1 MVMATAW
8 AGPTQRA
15 RLIGL
20 AVGLLT
26 LLFAQWLIHLESARV
41 QQAAQLRLQGEAA
54 LVRASLE
61 SELNSTLSIGLSV
74 AAFIAANPDFR
85 NDEYE
90 RLAETLFVLQPR
102 LRNLALAPDN
112 IISHVHPLPPNAPA
126 LGAALETL
134 PEQREA
140 VLRLRAELKPLTA
153 GPLNLV
159 QGGIGLVSRVPVQV
173 PGDDGLLRYWGHVA
187 VVVDPLPIFMQAG
200 LGGQGEVA
208 YALRGRDGKGQ
219 AGEVFLGA
227 PALFADPRALRMAIR
242 IPGGEWE
249 LAAVWR
255 DAVAATGWQPL
266 PWQLLAFLLAAA
278 AGGLAGY
285 ALQSQQRLEV
295 LASHDSLTGLANRHR
310 FLTQAEAFV
319 PLAERQR
326 RPFTLLNLDLES
338 FKAIND
344 QYGHEVGDAMLVHV
358 AGQAR
363 GCLRASDL
371 IARFGGDEFLVL
383 LPDTEPGPEL
393 DVLLGRLREAIALP
407 LVAGERTLRV
417 GISVGIAAFPRDGR
431 TLAELMRV
439 ADADMYANKRR
450 RGTVGLR

>member
-1 MVMATAW
+1 M
-8 AGPTQRA
+8 
-15 RLIGL
+15 
-20 AVGLLT
+20 
-26 LLFAQWLIHLESARV
+26 
-41 QQAAQLRLQGEAA
+41 
-54 LVRASLE
+54 
-61 SELNSTLSIGLSV
+61 
-74 AAFIAANPDFR
+74 
-85 NDEYE
+85 
-90 RLAETLFVLQPR
+90 
-102 LRNLALAPDN
+102 
-112 IISHVHPLPPNAPA
+112 
-126 LGAALETL
+126 
-134 PEQREA
+134 
-140 VLRLRAELKPLTA
+140 LRLRAELRPLTA

-159 QGGIGLVSRVPVQV
+159 QGGVGLVSRVPVQV

-187 VVVDPLPIFMQAG
+187 VVVDPLPIFVQAG
-200 LGGQGEVA
+200 LEGQGDVA

-227 PALFADPRALRMAIR
+227 PTLFADSRAVRMAVR

-255 DAVAATGWQPL
+255 DPVAATGWRPL

-285 ALQSQQRLEV
+285 AMASQQRLEV

-326 RPFTLLNLDLES
+326 RPFTLLNLDLEA

-393 DVLLGRLREAIALP
+393 DMLLGRLREAIALP
-407 LVAGERTLRV
+407 LVVGERTLRV
-417 GISVGIAAFPRDGR
+417 GISVGMAAFPRDGR

-439 ADADMYANKRR
+439 ADADMYGNKRR

>member
-1 MVMATAW
+1 MATGW
-8 AGPTQRA
+8 VGLPHRA
-15 RLIGL
+15 RLVGL
-20 AVGLLT
+20 AVALLT
-26 LLFAQWLIHLESARV
+26 LLFAQWLIQLESARA
-41 QQAAQLRLQGEAA
+41 QQAAQLRLQAEVA
-54 LVRASLE
+54 LVRARLE
-61 SELNSTLSIGLSV
+61 SELNTTLSIGLSV
-74 AAFIAANPDFR
+74 ATFIAVNPDFR

-112 IISHVHPLPPNAPA
+112 IIRHVYPLSPNAPA
-126 LGAALETL
+126 LGARLETL

-140 VLRLRAELKPLTA
+140 VLRLRAELAPLIA

-159 QGGIGLVSRVPVQV
+159 QGGIGLISRVPVQV

-187 VVVDPLPIFMQAG
+187 VVVDPLPIFVQAG
-200 LGGQGEVA
+200 LEGQGDVA
-208 YALRGRDGKGQ
+208 YALRGRDGKGR

-227 PALFADPRALRMAIR
+227 PGLFADPEAMRMVIR

-249 LAAVWR
+249 LAARWR
-255 DAVAATGWQPL
+255 DAAAATGWRPF
-266 PWQLLAFLLAAA
+266 PWQLLALLLACA
-278 AGGLAGY
+278 AGALATY
-285 ALQSQQRLEV
+285 VMQSQQQLEV

-319 PLAERQR
+319 LLAERQR

-338 FKAIND
+338 FKVIND
-344 QYGHEVGDAMLVHV
+344 RYGHEVGDAMLVHV

-393 DVLLGRLREAIALP
+393 EFLLARLREAIALP
-407 LVAGERTLRV
+407 LVVGERTLRV
-417 GISVGIAAFPRDGR
+417 GISIGIAVFPRDGR

-439 ADADMYANKRR
+439 ADADMYGNKRR